1 MRYLPMP
8 YDERYPL
15 KDYLNSINLNKN
27 DLMGEDS
34 DPAWKSKYPAYII
47 NKCMSHHMNTVMYAN
62 EMNQYSFL
70 DSKMQYDFYIH
81 IVRPRRRFSPW
92 GKKQKIDDLD
102 LVKRYYGYSTD
113 KAIQALRILSPNQI
127 DYIKDKLNKG
137 GKK

>member
-1 MRYLPMP
+1 MA

-27 DLMGEDS
+27 NLMDEDS
-34 DPAWKSKYPAYII
+34 DPAWKSKYPAYVI
-47 NKCMSHHMNTVMYAN
+47 NKCMSHHMDTVMYAN

>member
-1 MRYLPMP
+1 MS
-8 YDERYPL
+8 YDDRYPL
-15 KDYLNSINLNKN
+15 SAYLNSINLNKKSVL
-27 DLMGEDS
+27 DTD
-34 DPAWKSKYPAYII
+34 DPGWEKNYPPYII
-47 NKCMSHHMNTVMYAN
+47 NKCMSHHMDTVMYAN

-81 IVRPRRRFSPW
+81 IVRPKRRFSPW
-92 GKKQKIDDLD
+92 GKKKKIDDLD

>member
-1 MRYLPMP
+1 MA

-15 KDYLNSINLNKN
+15 KDYLNSINFNKN

-34 DPAWKSKYPAYII
+34 DPAWKAKYPPFII
-47 NKCMSHHMNTVMYAN
+47 NKCMSQHMDTVMYAN

-70 DSKMQYDFYIH
+70 DHKMQYDFYIH
-81 IVRPRRRFSPW
+81 IVRPKRRFSPW

-102 LVKRYYGYSTD
+102 LVKKYYGYSTD

>member
-1 MRYLPMP
+1 MA

-27 DLMGEDS
+27 NFMGEDS

-47 NKCMSHHMNTVMYAN
+47 NKCMSHHMDTVMYAN

>member
-1 MRYLPMP
+1 MA

-27 DLMGEDS
+27 NLMGEDN

-47 NKCMSHHMNTVMYAN
+47 NKCMSHHMDTVMYAN